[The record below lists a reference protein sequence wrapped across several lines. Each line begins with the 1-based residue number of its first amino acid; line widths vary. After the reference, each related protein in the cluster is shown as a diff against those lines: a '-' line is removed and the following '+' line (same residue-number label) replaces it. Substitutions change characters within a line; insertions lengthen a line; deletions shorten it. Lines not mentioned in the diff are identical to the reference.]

1 MLNPWIFA
9 FDLAAVTFLTYGL
22 YLRRHRRPDMLVA
35 YLGLNVAVMA
45 LTAVLATANLGAGF
59 GLGLFGVLSIIR
71 LRSSEIAQAEVAYY
85 FVALSLGLI
94 CGIQPDPTWL
104 APLLGTLLIAV
115 MTVGDHPRL
124 HSRQRRQLVT
134 LDTAITD
141 ERVLRERLAGLL
153 HADVQ
158 HVVVNELDFT
168 RDMTVVD
175 VRYRIHTDRRAA
187 VGRRPVTSTEE
198 SALELDAFRLT
209 TR

>member
-1 MLNPWIFA
+1 MLNLWLFA

-45 LTAVLATANLGAGF
+45 LTAVFATADLGAGF

-94 CGIQPDPTWL
+94 CGVQPDPPWL
-104 APLLGTLLIAV
+104 APLLGTLLLAV
-115 MTVGDHPRL
+115 MAVGDHPHL
-124 HSRQRRQLVT
+124 YSRQRRQLVT
-134 LDTAITD
+134 LDSAITD
-141 ERVLRERLAGLL
+141 ERVLRERLAGVLN
-153 HADVQ
+153 ADVQ
-158 HVVVNELDFT
+158 HVVVNELDLT

-175 VRYRIHTDRRAA
+175 VRYRIHANPRTAAFRRSVRSTD
-187 VGRRPVTSTEE
+187 E
-198 SALELDAFRLT
+198 SALELDAVELT
-209 TR
+209 TP